1 MECFPSVLK
10 AILTAAQALV
20 KTLWRRLGDLGGRS
34 MESIPRGY
42 IGGMSTQANVTLQ
55 DIARIAGVGLGTA
68 SRALRNAPGV
78 APATRERVLAV
89 AEELAYVVSP
99 QASSLRLGSTG
110 RIAVVVPH
118 LDRWF
123 FGAML
128 AAIESVLRTAELDLL
143 LYPVGDLQDRRVFF
157 KRLPARRK
165 VDAVVII
172 AFPLEPEEQR
182 RLELMGVHI
191 VAAGGQS
198 VDYPYVCI
206 DDESTGRQAVDHLI
220 YLGHRRIGMLE
231 ALDPD
236 QPGLVSRRSTAYYA
250 GLKDAGI
257 PVDPQLVESNDWGGE
272 HGAAS
277 MEKLLGLR
285 EPPTAVYAH
294 SDEVAL
300 GAIRTLRRAGLRVPE
315 DISVIGIDD
324 HPLAELTDLT
334 TVRQPVH
341 QQGTRAA
348 EMVLGLLK
356 GTQFDRA
363 VTMPTQLVIRRSTAP
378 PPR

>member
-1 MECFPSVLK
+1 
-10 AILTAAQALV
+10 
-20 KTLWRRLGDLGGRS
+20 
-34 MESIPRGY
+34 
-42 IGGMSTQANVTLQ
+42 MSTQANVTLH

-78 APATRERVLAV
+78 APATRDRVLAV
-89 AEELAYVVSP
+89 AEELSYVVSP

-128 AAIESVLRTAELDLL
+128 AGIESVLRTAELDVL
-143 LYPVGDLQDRRVFF
+143 LYPVGDVHDRRVFF

-172 AFPLEPEEQR
+172 AFPLEPPEQR
-182 RLELMGVHI
+182 RLELMGVQI

-206 DDESTGRQAVDHLI
+206 DDEIAGRQAVDHLV

-231 ALDPD
+231 AIDPD
-236 QPGLVSRRSTAYYA
+236 QPDLVSRRSAAYYA
-250 GLKDAGI
+250 SLNEAGI
-257 PVDPQLVESNDWGGE
+257 PVNPQLVVSNDWGGE
-272 HGAAS
+272 HGAES
-277 MEKLLGLR
+277 MAKLLSLR
-285 EPPTAVYAH
+285 EPPTAIYAH

-341 QQGTRAA
+341 EQGNRAGQ
-348 EMVLGLLK
+348 MVLSLLQ
-356 GTQFDRA
+356 GSPIDRA

-378 PPR
+378 PSR